1 MWFPG
6 CHAEYGHH
14 ERECLRQSRFCLW
27 QRLCLWR
34 PLYRAVPPMY
44 LARGTLKWLAG
55 APVLGKGAL
64 WKWYEERRRTAGE
77 DSL

>member
-1 MWFPG
+1 
-6 CHAEYGHH
+6 
-14 ERECLRQSRFCLW
+14 
-27 QRLCLWR
+27 
-34 PLYRAVPPMY
+34 MY

>member
-1 MWFPG
+1 M
-6 CHAEYGHH
+6 
-14 ERECLRQSRFCLW
+14 S
-27 QRLCLWR
+27 
-34 PLYRAVPPMY
+34 

-55 APVLGKGAL
+55 APVHEKGAL